1 MPGTRV
7 KHIRLAKCFK
17 IMLMSVCSLIKQWHF
32 RLAEGGP
39 SVAEFLNILSI
50 LLCEEVNVTSSSS
63 CWFIAP
69 WPQIPGLS
77 RLCSRV
83 ITHQPGRLLIAPAE
97 LLEDHIVLP
106 YVVQQMPPVV
116 LALGTP
122 SRWLFLK
129 SMRCFDTLVAQGPFP
144 PWAQWQE
151 LLLGFAFV
159 GSAPWFSFTRLSK
172 KKMLSS
178 TPSRE
183 GRMFNS
189 GWKDCS
195 KICLNPGLSHLRRLC
210 VQAGPSIRC
219 TGNSQSKLKILKGW
233 AYNSVHFE
241 FQDFVEG
248 EGREVTTNVISSR
261 SALL

>member
-7 KHIRLAKCFK
+7 KHIRLAKCFN

-116 LALGTP
+116 LALGTTQQVAFP
-122 SRWLFLK
+122 EEHEMLWYTCGTRSLPTLSTMARAAAWLCFCGFS
-129 SMRCFDTLVAQGPFP
+129 SMVLLHPPFQKENAEQHPKQG
-144 PWAQWQE
+144 
-151 LLLGFAFV
+151 G
-159 GSAPWFSFTRLSK
+159 T
-172 KKMLSS
+172 
-178 TPSRE
+178 
-183 GRMFNS
+183 
-189 GWKDCS
+189 
-195 KICLNPGLSHLRRLC
+195 H
-210 VQAGPSIRC
+210 VQ
-219 TGNSQSKLKILKGW
+219 
-233 AYNSVHFE
+233 
-241 FQDFVEG
+241 
-248 EGREVTTNVISSR
+248 
-261 SALL
+261 